1 MGFENQAISACEDS
15 DAGRWKPI
23 EVEWS
28 MSVKF
33 SRRDTNKL
41 IIGLPA
47 FVLGFKFSHSL
58 IFVDKNKI
66 IAMDSQIGQQQIER
80 TPL

>member
-1 MGFENQAISACEDS
+1 
-15 DAGRWKPI
+15 
-23 EVEWS
+23 

-47 FVLGFKFSHSL
+47 VVLGLKFSHSL
-58 IFVDKNKI
+58 MPVEKNKI